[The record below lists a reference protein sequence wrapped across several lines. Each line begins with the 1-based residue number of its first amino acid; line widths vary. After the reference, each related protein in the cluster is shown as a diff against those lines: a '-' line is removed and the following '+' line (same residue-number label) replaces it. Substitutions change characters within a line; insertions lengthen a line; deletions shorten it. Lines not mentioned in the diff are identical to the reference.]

1 MTTNELIQLSHIYN
15 SFLSVKTSGQDTVI
29 MGKCLEN
36 FQAFL
41 MEASKQEEE
50 KLNENK
56 EE

>member
-15 SFLSVKTSGQDTVI
+15 GFLAIKTSGQDTI
-29 MGKCLEN
+29 NMGKCLES

-50 KLNENK
+50 KQVDNK

>member
-15 SFLSVKTSGQDTVI
+15 GFLAIKTSGQDTI
-29 MGKCLEN
+29 NMGKCLES

-50 KLNENK
+50 KQINNE